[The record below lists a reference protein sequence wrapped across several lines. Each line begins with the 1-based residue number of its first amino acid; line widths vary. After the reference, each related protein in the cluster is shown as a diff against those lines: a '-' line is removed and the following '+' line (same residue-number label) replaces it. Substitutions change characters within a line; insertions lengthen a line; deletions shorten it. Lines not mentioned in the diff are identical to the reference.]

1 MYNICIMSEVLNRPD
16 DRPDDN
22 FEKIFEGMVRGV
34 TPSWEKEDDDISVPE
49 QCKYCPIAMAALR
62 KFNEYKKAV
71 GELLRM
77 ASAEEEI
84 VVVNM
89 LTGERLSEGAIDRVC
104 EITGKKLD
112 ELYKIKEEI
121 VRLTNECEGPFVLVG
136 YDGSR
141 VVSVT
146 TCGSSEMFKTGL
158 DQQYELVRVQRYEEE
173 NED

>member
-1 MYNICIMSEVLNRPD
+1 MSEVLSGSN
-16 DRPDDN
+16 DN
-22 FEKIFEGMVRGV
+22 FEEIVRGV

-89 LTGERLSEGAIDRVC
+89 LTGERLSKGATDRVC
-104 EITGKKLD
+104 EITGKKLN
-112 ELYKIKEEI
+112 ELDKIKEEI
-121 VRLTNECEGPFVLVG
+121 VRLTNGCEGLFVLIG
-136 YDGSR
+136 SDGR
-141 VVSVT
+141 RRTVSAA
-146 TCGSSEMFKTGL
+146 TCGSDEMFKSGL
-158 DQQYELVRVQRYEEE
+158 DPQYELVRVQRYQEG
-173 NED
+173 NKD

>member
-1 MYNICIMSEVLNRPD
+1 MSEVLSS
-16 DRPDDN
+16 PDDN
-22 FEKIFEGMVRGV
+22 FDEIFKGMVRGV

-49 QCKYCPIAMAALR
+49 QCKYCPIATAALR

-77 ASAEEEI
+77 ASAEEEEI

-89 LTGERLSEGAIDRVC
+89 LTGERLSEGATDRVC
-104 EITGKKLD
+104 EITGEKLN
-112 ELYKIKEEI
+112 ELDKIKEEI

-158 DQQYELVRVQRYEEE
+158 DPQYELVRVQRYQEE
-173 NED
+173 NKD

>member
-1 MYNICIMSEVLNRPD
+1 MYNICTMSEVLS
-16 DRPDDN
+16 RPDDN
-22 FEKIFEGMVRGV
+22 SEETFEEMVSGF
-34 TPSWEKEDDDISVPE
+34 TPSWAEEDAILVPP
-49 QCKYCPIAMAALR
+49 QCEFCPIATAALR

-77 ASAEEEI
+77 ASAEEEEI

-89 LTGERLSEGAIDRVC
+89 LTGERLSEGATDRVC
-104 EITGKKLD
+104 EITGEKLN
-112 ELYKIKEEI
+112 ELDKIKEEV

-158 DQQYELVRVQRYEEE
+158 DPQYELVRVQRYQEE
-173 NED
+173 NKD

>member
-1 MYNICIMSEVLNRPD
+1 MSEVLS
-16 DRPDDN
+16 RPDDN
-22 FEKIFEGMVRGV
+22 SEETFEEMVSGF
-34 TPSWEKEDDDISVPE
+34 TPSWAEEDAILVPP
-49 QCKYCPIAMAALR
+49 QCEFCPIATAALR

-77 ASAEEEI
+77 ASAEEEEI

-89 LTGERLSEGAIDRVC
+89 LTGERLSEGATDRVC
-104 EITGKKLD
+104 EITGEKLN
-112 ELYKIKEEI
+112 ELDKIKEEI

-158 DQQYELVRVQRYEEE
+158 DPQYELVRVQRYQEE
-173 NED
+173 NKD